1 MPGTISH
8 DRQYTSTYFTPF
20 RFYSVGGTDVA
31 ELPIIDFTPSE
42 SANNNEILI
51 IPYTT
56 ANVSGQEDE
65 AIYSSAS
72 TEVSI
77 DLYGLMPVQVQS
89 TSGGVDTVNMWVKLQ
104 TLTATDGQILKIN
117 GLFATQYKLYTA
129 SNTITLN
136 ASNGD
141 MNKTGGQSYII
152 QQTYPKK
159 SWGEIVKNGL
169 YTSETLD
176 INSDLSDYGGAV
188 ISSTDLEND

>member
-20 RFYSVGGTDVA
+20 RFYSVGGTDVS

-56 ANVSGQEDE
+56 ANVSGQEDG
-65 AIYSSAS
+65 ATYSSAS
-72 TEVSI
+72 TEVPI
-77 DLYGLMPVQVQS
+77 DLYGLMGVQVQS
-89 TSGGVDTVNMWVKLQ
+89 ASGGVDTVNMWVKLQ

-136 ASNGD
+136 VSNGD

-159 SWGEIVKNGL
+159 SWGEIVKNGQ

>member
-20 RFYSVGGTDVA
+20 RFYSVGGTDVS

-56 ANVSGQEDE
+56 ANVSGQEDG
-65 AIYSSAS
+65 ATYSSAS
-72 TEVSI
+72 TEVPI
-77 DLYGLMPVQVQS
+77 DLYGLMGVQVQS
-89 TSGGVDTVNMWVKLQ
+89 ASGGVDTVNMWVKLQ
-104 TLTATDGQILKIN
+104 TLTATDGQILKVN

-136 ASNGD
+136 VSNGD

-159 SWGEIVKNGL
+159 SWGEVVKNGL